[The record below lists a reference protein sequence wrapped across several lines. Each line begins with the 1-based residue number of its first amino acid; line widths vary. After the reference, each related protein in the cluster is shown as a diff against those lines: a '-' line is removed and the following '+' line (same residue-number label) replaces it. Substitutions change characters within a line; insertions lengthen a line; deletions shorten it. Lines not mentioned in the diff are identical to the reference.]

1 MESLLWHFP
10 FISKSCFLS
19 QCFLIASIVPSPSIL
34 LTNYAT
40 PSPPTSHLVPHPPIL
55 PVPPTQLVLQTHKT
69 KQSKNTAPS
78 QQQHN
83 SQQLCSQHHLLL
95 SNISSKLRPQMYPT
109 PKSASHSTHYIPPFK
124 DSNNKWVMI
133 ISYVQFPRFPFHNNC
148 YCSCGLLYIK
158 SLLISQ
164 YPCSYISFL
173 YQISP
178 VFCVFHYSHLR
189 LTTKPLQLL
198 SPIKYSSNFHFYS
211 QLFPSAFPHLQYSII
226 HIQGYIPYSTLL
238 CPHWFCCTTLCT
250 VFNLF
255 ILILLTSI
263 THSSSFSLNIH
274 PTPPLPF
281 LCHLIPHHASLTF
294 TPHLQ
299 YILQGSLHVYLFIM
313 VTFSYLVFH
322 ALYILT
328 PNTCGWRA
336 DREPWLTQA
345 EKKK

>member
-124 DSNNKWVMI
+124 DSNNKNQM
-133 ISYVQFPRFPFHNNC
+133 SNDHFL
-148 YCSCGLLYIK
+148 CSIPTF
-158 SLLISQ
+158 SISQ
-164 YPCSYISFL
+164 
-173 YQISP
+173 
-178 VFCVFHYSHLR
+178 
-189 LTTKPLQLL
+189 
-198 SPIKYSSNFHFYS
+198 
-211 QLFPSAFPHLQYSII
+211 
-226 HIQGYIPYSTLL
+226 
-238 CPHWFCCTTLCT
+238 
-250 VFNLF
+250 
-255 ILILLTSI
+255 
-263 THSSSFSLNIH
+263 
-274 PTPPLPF
+274 
-281 LCHLIPHHASLTF
+281 
-294 TPHLQ
+294 
-299 YILQGSLHVYLFIM
+299 
-313 VTFSYLVFH
+313 
-322 ALYILT
+322 
-328 PNTCGWRA
+328 
-336 DREPWLTQA
+336 
-345 EKKK
+345 